1 MVEVSASGLF
11 AERTGFRAFSEASD
25 GLGSLRQEEAALR
38 TTLAS
43 LLAWISSSKDW
54 RACKIS
60 GLMEASVRERVQ
72 FRNVVSLVLGGQD
85 AQAITK

>member
-11 AERTGFRAFSEASD
+11 AEGTGFRACSEVSG
-25 GLGSLRQEEAALR
+25 GLGSLRQEETALHIP
-38 TTLAS
+38 LAS

-60 GLMEASVRERVQ
+60 GFMEESVRE
-72 FRNVVSLVLGGQD
+72 
-85 AQAITK
+85 